1 MSRHGRF
8 SRPRFPITYSLSDAR
23 SSITANVAEST
34 LRSYEACAGFFGWRE
49 LGLSE
54 SIYSGPPN
62 FQLPIGIRRRVRSRR
77 RTLDA
82 LMSDEEVE
90 EGKDTMVGNGER
102 DRQACS
108 VPS

>member
-8 SRPRFPITYSLSDAR
+8 SRPRFPITYSLGDAR

-34 LRSYEACAGFFGWRE
+34 LRSYEACAGFFGWHE